1 MEGKELREILKKRNI
16 SVTELAEKLN
26 ISQPNLSNQFRVH
39 DVKSGFLERICDALG
54 VKMDFFYAGSQYLD
68 KSDPSN
74 DIPLQVDQQVESQS
88 EKEKNQEI
96 TFLKGQV
103 QALKDLNES
112 FMRNSMY
119 ANQQINYQKKDA

>member
-1 MEGKELREILKKRNI
+1 
-16 SVTELAEKLN
+16 
-26 ISQPNLSNQFRVH
+26 
-39 DVKSGFLERICDALG
+39 
-54 VKMDFFYAGSQYLD
+54 MDFFYAGTQYLD

>member
-1 MEGKELREILKKRNI
+1 MQE
-16 SVTELAEKLN
+16 LN
-26 ISQPNLSNQFRVH
+26 IWIKVILP
-39 DVKSGFLERICDALG
+39 
-54 VKMDFFYAGSQYLD
+54 
-68 KSDPSN
+68 
-74 DIPLQVDQQVESQS
+74 IPLQVDQQVESQS